1 MPRRLVLLALTL
13 AAPALARAGGLLDT
27 ELSLTLAPPA
37 AAPDLAVRP
46 ALVLASA
53 ADPAKQPDGK
63 QPDGKQAAPAPAP
76 GDLDFDLL
84 GAAAPPADAPD
95 AGDMKLRR
103 KLLTAHQAVG
113 LGLVALQL
121 GTTAVGQLNYRDKF
135 GTPANTGKWRVP
147 HAALAYA
154 TTAVFALNGALALAA
169 PAPVKREWRLD
180 RAMVHRIS
188 MFTAAAGMAAQVGLG
203 VYTASREG
211 YVNQRDM
218 AKAHLYI
225 GYGTLAALL
234 TGVSVLVF

>member
-1 MPRRLVLLALTL
+1 MPRRLVFLALTL
-13 AAPALARAGGLLDT
+13 VAPALARAGGLLDA
-27 ELSLTLAPPA
+27 ELTLSDAAPPA
-37 AAPDLAVRP
+37 ATPDLAVRP
-46 ALVLASA
+46 GLVLAA
-53 ADPAKQPDGK
+53 VADPAKKDGK
-63 QPDGKQAAPAPAP
+63 PDEGKKATPATAP

-84 GAAAPPADAPD
+84 GEAKPPADAPD
-95 AGDMKLRR
+95 AADMKLRR
-103 KLLTAHQAVG
+103 KLLTWHQGLG

-135 GTPANTGKWRVP
+135 GTPANTNKWRMP

-169 PAPVKREWRLD
+169 PAPVKREWRMD
-180 RAMVHRIS
+180 RVMVHRIS

-203 VYTASREG
+203 VYTATREG
-211 YVNQRDM
+211 YVNQRSM
-218 AKAHLYI
+218 AKTHLYI

>member
-1 MPRRLVLLALTL
+1 MPRRLVFLALTL

-37 AAPDLAVRP
+37 AAPDLTVRP

-53 ADPAKQPDGK
+53 SDPGK
-63 QPDGKQAAPAPAP
+63 KDDEKKQAAPTPAP

-84 GAAAPPADAPD
+84 GAATPPAEAPD
-95 AGDMKLRR
+95 SGDMKLRR

-154 TTAVFALNGALALAA
+154 TTAVFALNGALAIAA

-218 AKAHLYI
+218 AKTHLYI

-234 TGVSVLVF
+234 TGVGVLVF